1 MEAVSIQLH
10 PLGPPG
16 FPGKGAPAM
25 HMEVPDVPTEL
36 AAERLTHNT
45 NNRSLGKSTAQQ
57 PTGSSAGNGS

>member
-1 MEAVSIQLH
+1 
-10 PLGPPG
+10 
-16 FPGKGAPAM
+16 M